1 MIVDFSLFLG
11 FVNKSFLFPIFPPLL
26 RLTSSLLLT
35 YVPAQVLIFH
45 LQQLVTLLALLRFES
60 FLFPILSSLLRL
72 IFSLQLTYAPA
83 QFFLFHHQQLFI
95 LLALVKLLVFL
106 FHMLDLLLLVEFFAI
121 QQLLVVQ
128 QRMQT
133 RREVEAA
140 EAKQRRETIVAETQM
155 KSADCFSKI
164 GPIIFSNLFMSQ

>member
-1 MIVDFSLFLG
+1 M
-11 FVNKSFLFPIFPPLL
+11 LFPDI
-26 RLTSSLLLT
+26 
-35 YVPAQVLIFH
+35 
-45 LQQLVTLLALLRFES
+45 S
-60 FLFPILSSLLRL
+60 FRRGGHSDEQIRE
-72 IFSLQLTYAPA
+72 
-83 QFFLFHHQQLFI
+83 
-95 LLALVKLLVFL
+95 K
-106 FHMLDLLLLVEFFAI
+106 

-140 EAKQRRETIVAETQM
+140 EAKQRQETIVAETQM